1 MGGASRKKWRSPEAL
16 RSRGTNASRTSL
28 LWVPL
33 MTDHRREIY
42 QSENGDRW
50 SLCRDDNGRVFV
62 LHKGNLPSGGAA
74 TEIELEDFL
83 GRGKA
88 GPEHQALVHLIGKL
102 VEG

>member
-1 MGGASRKKWRSPEAL
+1 
-16 RSRGTNASRTSL
+16 
-28 LWVPL
+28 
-33 MTDHRREIY
+33 MTDRRREIY

-62 LHKGNLPSGGAA
+62 LHKGNLASGGAA